1 MYKIYKKNNYL
12 IIDDSVTTPEEYLT
26 KDILIKE
33 IVTNVTYE
41 IYGILPRLGNTSN
54 QLLYTVNIANIIKEN
69 NSPYTANEWVDF
81 YTSSTG
87 VPSSNSSGGGGSG
100 GATAAEIEA
109 ALTSTNITTETLL
122 GDIKTDIAASEVLLT
137 GIKTGIEA
145 IKTGEIVQAIPYLEH
160 AADIAVAWGGFAGV
174 NWAGGDFVT
183 SVSSPRAF
191 FRKQLF

>member
-33 IVTNVTYE
+33 IVTNDIYE

-100 GATAAEIEA
+100 GATIDRELVVTTYTCKTAFSGASVGDTITCTQIIDVGGA
-109 ALTSTNITTETLL
+109 PVTISAIWRNQSTIKLYKIALTEDQKNAKEAEQ
-122 GDIKTDIAASEVLLT
+122 KTKQWIL
-137 GIKTGIEA
+137 
-145 IKTGEIVQAIPYLEH
+145 
-160 AADIAVAWGGFAGV
+160 
-174 NWAGGDFVT
+174 
-183 SVSSPRAF
+183 PR
-191 FRKQLF
+191 QEL